1 MSEVIILD
9 THIWIWLINGN
20 FDRFPQHWLRD
31 IQTASRVGVSAV
43 SCYEIALAVKRGRIA
58 LSKDLSTWFSS
69 SLRLAGIDLIPIT
82 EQISIQAVEL
92 SPIHKDPFD
101 RLIIATALVHQA
113 RLASVDGLFQHY
125 PELNTVLMQ

>member
-9 THIWIWLINGN
+9 THIWLWLIHGN
-20 FDRFPQHWLRD
+20 FDRFPQHWLQE
-31 IQTASRVGVSAV
+31 IQTSSMVGVSAV
-43 SCYEIALAVKRGRIA
+43 SCYEIALAVKRGRIT

-69 SLRLAGIDLIPIT
+69 ALGLAGISLIPIN

-92 SPIHKDPFD
+92 SPVHKDPFD

-113 RLASVDGLFQHY
+113 RLASVDGLFQNY
-125 PELNTVLMQ
+125 PELSNVLMQ